1 MPVSNKQTIIRMEPR
16 EETTKSGRTRLVYRR
31 VITSS
36 DMPGYEEEVKKL
48 EEWNREH
55 SGKVVCQ

>member
-31 VITSS
+31 VITTS
-36 DMPGYEEEVKKL
+36 DMPGYEEELKKL
-48 EEWNREH
+48 EDWKREH